1 MVTLKLFRKLHARFR
16 GRHYQ
21 SNLSLAKHELHIF
34 QASPNQMWF
43 LLSPMSA
50 AAFNGLRLCFC
61 TVPIAARAEMRVGG
75 QNASG
80 FFCSCTKKFR
90 LCLREVAALLC
101 HIRHVCCL
109 RACEKMSRLTA
120 QSVVAPMTN
129 ENPPVEIHTLQFLEQ
144 RSIDD
149 EQLTVDPD
157 VRPAVG
163 RRARPIPASGRR
175 VDDTPFF
182 YDLHDCFHAGI
193 VSVV

>member
-120 QSVVAPMTN
+120 QPVITPMANQNSAFEFDAFQLFVQST
-129 ENPPVEIHTLQFLEQ
+129 
-144 RSIDD
+144 IDD
-149 EQLTVDPD
+149 KCFSFDSEIW
-157 VRPAVG
+157 PAVG

-175 VDDTPFF
+175 VNNTPLFN
-182 YDLHDCFHAGI
+182 DLHDCFHAGI